1 MSQKRIFVI
10 IALAVITLLTYTGY
24 AKEIPAE
31 TIIAEYDGGQIT
43 YGDIEFRI
51 SKISPMFQHKYKTYD
66 GKVKLLDMMC
76 TEELFYQE
84 ALTTNVAQDP
94 RFTERT
100 DLQIKTQYYRAFKS
114 DLMQKVTITDEEL
127 AAYYGDHQAEFP
139 GKTLDESKAAVENTV
154 RRAKET
160 ELLAKTK
167 DDLIEQYGFAI
178 NDDVF
183 AQIDR
188 ENLDNNEAIL
198 NQTLVRSSQADQ
210 SRTVEYFINVLT
222 EMPAAQKTRMADE
235 KNFRDYLNYYIETS
249 AYYLKALA
257 EGYDTRP
264 EIVEAIEQINKTM
277 LLRTVYNTLVI
288 EKIDNSDEGI
298 RAYYDDHIEEFS
310 SRHYRTIQAFE
321 FDGEEMAQQLRKEY
335 RKALGYGF
343 LGFKTKPDT
352 TALNQLIKDHSLTPK
367 NGGIVDYVYQND
379 IIPGQ
384 GKDATYAAK
393 VWDAKVDAISEVFPT
408 AKGKYAFFRLVQDH
422 PSKPDEFDA
431 KKVDMVMQ
439 KNLAKELFEEVN
451 LQLEEKYHLKKY
463 PERLE
468 VRLTAEEYFT
478 KAEEAQKSRRFNDAI
493 FYYDQIIKYYKNN
506 TDDYKAA
513 FMKAFLYAEE
523 MNKKEEALAQ
533 FKTFVET
540 YPNGELHESANF
552 MINELEG
559 KSDFLQSF
567 DK

>member
-1 MSQKRIFVI
+1 MFVI
-10 IALAVITLLTYTGY
+10 IALAVITLLTYTGF

-51 SKISPMFQHKYKTYD
+51 SKISPMFQHKYQTYD

-94 RFTERT
+94 RFNERI
-100 DLQIKTQYYRAFKS
+100 DLQIKTVYYREYKQ
-114 DLMQKVTITDEEL
+114 DIMQKISITDEEL
-127 AAYYGDHQAEFP
+127 AAYYRDHQEEFP
-139 GKTLDESKAAVENTV
+139 GKTLEEAKAAVENSV
-154 RRAKET
+154 RRNKET
-160 ELLAKTK
+160 ELLADTK
-167 DDLIEQYGFAI
+167 DALIAQYGFAI
-178 NDDVF
+178 NDDIF
-183 AQIDR
+183 TKIDR
-188 ENLDNNEAIL
+188 ENLENNEAIL
-198 NQTLVRSSQADQ
+198 NETLVTSSDADQ
-210 SRTVEYFINVLT
+210 SRSVAYFINVLN
-222 EMPAAQKTRMADE
+222 EMPPAQKTRMAEE
-235 KNFRDYLNYYIETS
+235 KSFRDYLNYYMETS
-249 AYYLKALA
+249 AYYLAAVKH
-257 EGYDTRP
+257 GYDTNAS
-264 EIVEAIEQINKTM
+264 IVEAVDQINKTM
-277 LLRTVYNTLVI
+277 LLRTIYNTLVI
-288 EKIDNSDEGI
+288 DKIDHSETGI
-298 RAYYDDHIEEFS
+298 RAYYDEHIEEFS

-321 FDGEEMAQQLRKEY
+321 FDSEEMAQQLRKEY

-343 LGFKTKPDT
+343 LGFKSKPDT
-352 TALNQLIKDHSLTPK
+352 TALAQLIKDHSLAPK
-367 NGGIVDYVYQND
+367 KEGILDYVYQND

-384 GKDATYAAK
+384 GKDAAYSQKVWEAK
-393 VWDAKVDAISEVFPT
+393 VEEISEVFTT
-408 AKGKYAFFRLVQDH
+408 AKGKFAFFRLVQDH
-422 PSKPDEFDA
+422 PAQPDEFDS

-478 KAEEAQKSRRFNDAI
+478 KAEEAQKSRRFKDAI

-513 FMKAFLYAEE
+513 FMKAFLHAEE
-523 MNKKEEALAQ
+523 MNQKEEALTQ
-533 FKTFVET
+533 FKAFIQNFPE
-540 YPNGELHESANF
+540 GELHESANF